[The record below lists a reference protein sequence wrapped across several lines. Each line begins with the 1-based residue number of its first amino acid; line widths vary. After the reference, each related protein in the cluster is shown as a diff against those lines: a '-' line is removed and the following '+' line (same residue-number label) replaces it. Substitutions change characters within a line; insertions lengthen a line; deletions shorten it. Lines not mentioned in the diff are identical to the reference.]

1 MIRKILGMALA
12 ITLLSATPAFAM
24 SQPAEEYKA
33 APALAVEILEQHGA
47 EVSGEV
53 LKQVAKN
60 VGPRGSF
67 MGVEKN
73 DPMYAHEV
81 MHYLH
86 HTLNAIDM
94 DHDACMH
101 HGMME

>member
-1 MIRKILGMALA
+1 MIRKTLGMALA
-12 ITLLSATPAFAM
+12 ITLLSATPVFAM
-24 SQPAEEYKA
+24 AQPVVEYKA
-33 APALAVEILEQHGA
+33 APALAVEILEAHG
-47 EVSGEV
+47 ETPSGEV
-53 LKQVAKN
+53 LKQVAQN

-94 DHDACMH
+94 DHDACKH

>member
-1 MIRKILGMALA
+1 MIRKTLGMALA
-12 ITLLSATPAFAM
+12 ITLLSTTPVFAM
-24 SQPAEEYKA
+24 TQTADEYKA

-47 EVSGEV
+47 EASGEV
-53 LKQVAKN
+53 LKLVAQN

-67 MGVEKN
+67 MGVEKT
-73 DPMYAHEV
+73 DPMYQHEV